1 MLTPMQRL
9 KNERLR
15 RYLEAEEA
23 VLLNQAYTIRDRTF
37 TRADLDAIRKVISD
51 LIDDGATIDD
61 EEVDISRGRTKQVV
75 VYDA

>member
-1 MLTPMQRL
+1 MLTPMQKL

-23 VLLNQAYTIRDRTF
+23 VLLNQSHTIRNRVF
-37 TRADLDAIRKVISD
+37 TRADLDTIRKVIQD

-61 EEVDISRGRTKQVV
+61 EEVLNKGKTKRVV
-75 VYDA
+75 FFDG